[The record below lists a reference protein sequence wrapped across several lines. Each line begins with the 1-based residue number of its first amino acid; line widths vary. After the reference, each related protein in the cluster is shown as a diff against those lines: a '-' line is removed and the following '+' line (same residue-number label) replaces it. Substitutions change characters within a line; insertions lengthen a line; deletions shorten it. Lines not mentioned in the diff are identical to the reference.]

1 MTLYT
6 LILSTHVWAK
16 VQNSYPAGF
25 PVMTNI
31 PNILTLFRIILIP
44 AFVLF
49 FYCPFSWKHLITAA
63 IFGIAALTDWLDG
76 YLARRLNQTSAFGAF
91 LDPVAD
97 KLMVVVALVLLVGNH
112 ETAWLAIPAAV
123 IIGREIVVS
132 ALREW
137 MAELGQRATV
147 AVATVGKFKTIF
159 QMLAIFIMLLGEP
172 TAEVPEWQSGSL
184 LANLTLFKHVI
195 YTIGFSLL
203 YIAALLT
210 LWSMVAYLH
219 ASWKSMR

>member
-1 MTLYT
+1 M
-6 LILSTHVWAK
+6 K
-16 VQNSYPAGF
+16 K
-25 PVMTNI
+25 NI
-31 PNILTLFRIILIP
+31 PNILTLFRIMLIP

-49 FYCPFSWKHLITAA
+49 FYLPFSWKSLVTAA

-76 YLARRLNQTSAFGAF
+76 YLARRLEQTSAFGAF

-97 KLMVVVALVLLVGNH
+97 KLMVVVALVLLVGSH
-112 ETAWLAIPAAV
+112 RTPWLAIPVAI

-159 QMLAIFIMLLGEP
+159 QMVAVFIMLLGKPATGPLIWHNE
-172 TAEVPEWQSGSL
+172 SL
-184 LANLTLFKHVI
+184 LANLVLFEHVI
-195 YTIGFSLL
+195 YTVGFILL
-203 YIAALLT
+203 YVAALLT
-210 LWSMVAYLH
+210 LWSMVIYLH
-219 ASWKSMR
+219 AAREGVARDEREKNSTYTTDSD